1 MKPNRLDE
9 QQVEISVVVPAYNEE
24 ESIIHTLEVIR
35 SVISRITNDFEILV
49 VNDGSTDN
57 TRNLLLQMAS
67 NTAHIRIID
76 SVANRGHMAALEA
89 GLRVSAGKFVV
100 TIDADLQDDPSAIAD
115 MYSIIQK
122 KDEFGNHVFDVV
134 QAVRTIRSSDTIFKR
149 ISAKIYYK
157 VIRNLTGIPIA
168 HHAADFRMITR
179 KANEVLCS
187 LPENRKI
194 YRLLIP
200 SIGFNVFNLETVRG
214 KRFAGTSKYPL
225 LKMINL
231 AVNSFLDFSIK
242 PLRLMIKVGLI
253 STFLM
258 FSFGVTA
265 LFLWLNGST
274 IPGWTSLVFLL
285 LTSNSVILL
294 SLGVLGL
301 YVGNLHDQIKA
312 RPNGIWTEV
321 QVHQSNNDFREN

>member
-1 MKPNRLDE
+1 MKPNQSDQ

-24 ESIIHTLEVIR
+24 ESIIHSLEAIKSTV
-35 SVISRITNDFEILV
+35 SRITNDFELLV
-49 VNDGSTDN
+49 VNDGSTDT
-57 TRNLLLQMAS
+57 TRELLIEKAEHESRL
-67 NTAHIRIID
+67 RIINCG
-76 SVANRGHMAALEA
+76 VNRGHMAALEA
-89 GLRVSAGKFVV
+89 GLKVSAGNFIV
-100 TIDADLQDDPSAIAD
+100 TIDADLQDDPSAIID
-115 MYSIIQK
+115 MYSIIQR
-122 KDEFGNHVFDVV
+122 KDKYGNHIYDVV
-134 QAVRTIRSSDTIFKR
+134 QAVRTSRSTDTLFKR

-157 VIRNLTGIPIA
+157 LIRKLTGIPIA

-179 KANEVLCS
+179 KANEVLCA

-200 SIGFNVFNLETVRG
+200 SIGFNVFNLETVRH
-214 KRFAGTSKYPL
+214 KRYAGVSKYPL
-225 LKMINL
+225 SRMINL
-231 AVNSFLDFSIK
+231 AASSFLDFSIE
-242 PLRLMIKVGLI
+242 PLRLMIKIGLL

-258 FSFGVTA
+258 FSFGVTT

-285 LTSNSVILL
+285 LTSNSVIVL

-301 YVGNLHDQIKA
+301 YVGNLQDQIKA

-321 QVHQSNNDFREN
+321 KIAQPDDDSP